1 MDISASKKS
10 SFIVL
15 LLLAIA
21 GVYLLLNGDLLD
33 RIELDTY
40 HPVSTAQLDS
50 GAFVEQQQSVVPE
63 LPDDRDTTPT
73 NPGKTVAISR
83 QKPLHSGS
91 IFVFGRV
98 FSDDGSPISDVL
110 VSEEGRFRSTR
121 TDDYGNYRINLVLPE
136 YKYPVLNFL
145 RSGYHEEKHSLS
157 LEVIKQLAEAKVDM
171 VLSADTESI
180 SLHGWIGDQL
190 GHAAVNQKI
199 ELRSRGPGN
208 LNNYYYTVFSNAWGE
223 FEFEGIRANTDYKL
237 EVYPTS
243 DYQRLVIYSLK
254 LGGQD
259 DRINIILEQSFLVT
273 LTGRIVNT
281 DAQPIADLDFNVQ
294 NIRSKQSPQKL
305 TTDSSGFFT
314 LTNFPAGELKIS
326 TKLPNYFKIVGAK
339 LSRDEFQT
347 MTFVID
353 KGNRFLSGWI
363 SDEFGAPVEN
373 ARVTLDGD
381 ISGDGM
387 QTYSLRTRITDQSG
401 TFSFEGIDD
410 IEYMLT
416 VYGKGY
422 QTKEILFANDV
433 QSQNLDVRLTRQT
446 PKP

>member
-1 MDISASKKS
+1 MDIISAKISTLV
-10 SFIVL
+10 IL
-15 LLLAIA
+15 LLLAAVGFFVLLCNDLTGILVSGKISPATNSVSADGRLTVVHTTETTGSVSRLEAMPVIA
-21 GVYLLLNGDLLD
+21 EKIV
-33 RIELDTY
+33 T
-40 HPVSTAQLDS
+40 
-50 GAFVEQQQSVVPE
+50 
-63 LPDDRDTTPT
+63 
-73 NPGKTVAISR
+73 ISSER
-83 QKPLHSGS
+83 PLHSGN
-91 IFVFGRV
+91 IFIFGRV
-98 FSDDGSPISDVL
+98 FGEDGSPIADAL
-110 VSEEGRFRSTR
+110 VSEENQFRSTR
-121 TDDYGNYRINLVLPE
+121 TDNHGYYQINVALPE

-145 RSGYHEEKHSLS
+145 RSGYHEKKHSLPP
-157 LEVIKQLAEAKVDM
+157 EAIKQFAEIEVDM
-171 VLSADTESI
+171 VLSADSESV
-180 SLHGWIGDQL
+180 SLHGWIGDRL
-190 GHAAVNQKI
+190 GQAAANQKI
-199 ELRSRGPGN
+199 ELRSRGLGN